1 MRRAALALLLASLT
15 DSAAAAVGAPTLRR
29 PLSPRATAMAEAY
42 AAVPGGLSSLG
53 INPAG
58 LAAAARPELA
68 ATYNSGIMNDT
79 FGFFAWAQPLP
90 LGTAAAGLSYYDAGN
105 IELRFANGQTETRN
119 AGRDLVGH
127 LAWALPLPAG
137 LSAGATL
144 KYYQFEL
151 AQEARASGP
160 AADLG
165 AQWATPIKGLSLGGS
180 TQNMGPGVKFEEESD
195 PLPLT
200 VRGGASWSWKS
211 ASVAADSPDTYVLG
225 THFLASAE
233 AIKTRDESVVAAF
246 GSELA
251 MDFAT
256 STLIALRFGWRFNTD
271 ADRMTLGLGVREGRY
286 TLDYAFGDKRS
297 LGQVHHAGL
306 GVRF

>member
-1 MRRAALALLLASLT
+1 MRRAALAVLLASST
-15 DSAAAAVGAPTLRR
+15 GSAAAAGAPTLRR

-68 ATYNSGIMNDT
+68 ATFNSGIMNDT
-79 FGFFAWAQPLP
+79 FGFLAWAQPLP

-105 IELRFANGQTETRN
+105 VDLRFANGLTETRN
-119 AGRDLVGH
+119 AARDLVGH
-127 LAWALPLPAG
+127 LAWALSLPAG
-137 LSAGATL
+137 LSAGVTL

-151 AQEARASGP
+151 AQEARASGS

-165 AQWATPIKGLSLGGS
+165 AQWKTPIKGLSLGGA

-200 VRGGASWSWKS
+200 VRGGASWSWMSVPAPMDS
-211 ASVAADSPDTYVLG
+211 AENYLSNTRFLTSV
-225 THFLASAE
+225 E
-233 AIKTRDESVVAAF
+233 AIKVRDEAVVGAV
-246 GSELA
+246 GSEIA
-251 MDFAT
+251 MDFGPST
-256 STLIALRFGWRFNTD
+256 SIALRFGWRFNTD
-271 ADRMTLGLGVREGRY
+271 ADKMTLGLGVREGRY

-297 LGQVHHAGL
+297 LGQVHHAGF